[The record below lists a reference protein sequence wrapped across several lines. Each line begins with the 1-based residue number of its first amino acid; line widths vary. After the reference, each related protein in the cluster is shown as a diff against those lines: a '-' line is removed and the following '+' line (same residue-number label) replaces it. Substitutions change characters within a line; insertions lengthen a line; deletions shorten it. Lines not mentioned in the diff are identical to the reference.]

1 MTVTVFVSGATGFI
15 AQHVVQQLIEADYNV
30 VGSVRSSS
38 KGDQLKESLKSDK
51 FSYEIVAD
59 IEKEGAFDE
68 ALKNHPEVTVFLHT
82 ASPFHF
88 NTTDIEKDLLLP
100 AIEGTK
106 NALSAIKAHG
116 PQIKRVVVTSSYA
129 AMFEDDDNPAYTANE
144 ESWCKLTWEQ
154 AKENPLKGYVA
165 SKTFAER
172 AAWDYV
178 KQEKPNFKL
187 SVVNPVY
194 VFGPQ
199 AFDSSAVGTLN
210 TSSEIINSLLNLGPK
225 DQIPELQ
232 GGFIDV
238 RDVARAHLV
247 AFESD
252 AAIGQRLLTT
262 NKERF
267 STFEIANIIRDNFSE
282 YKDQLP
288 AVDPKSHKEAIG
300 KGCQLDPS
308 KSWKILGFKPID
320 IKKSVIDSVSQILK
334 NKQ

>member
-1 MTVTVFVSGATGFI
+1 MAVTVFVSGATGFI
-15 AQHVVQQLIEADYNV
+15 AQHIVQQLIERGYNV
-30 VGSVRSSS
+30 IGSVRSAS

-59 IEKEGAFDE
+59 IQKEGAFDE
-68 ALKNHPEVTVFLHT
+68 ALKKHPEVTVFLHT

-106 NALSAIKAHG
+106 NALSAIKAHA
-116 PQIKRVVVTSSYA
+116 PQVKRVVVTSSYA
-129 AMFEDDDNPAYTANE
+129 AMFEDDNNPNYTANE
-144 ESWCKLTWEQ
+144 ASWTKLTWEQ
-154 AKENPLKGYVA
+154 AKENPLNGYIA
-165 SKTFAER
+165 SKTFAEQ
-172 AAWDYV
+172 AAWDFV
-178 KQEKPNFKL
+178 KEQKPHFQL
-187 SVVNPVY
+187 SIVNPVY

-199 AFDSSAVGTLN
+199 AFDSDAVGTLN
-210 TSSEIINSLLNLGPK
+210 TSSEIINSLLKLGPK
-225 DQIPELQ
+225 DEIPEMQ
-232 GGFIDV
+232 GGYIDV

-252 AAIGQRLLTT
+252 AAIGQRILTT

-267 STFEIANIIRDNFSE
+267 STYAIVEIIRENFAQ

-288 AVDPKSHKEAIG
+288 AVNTHSHEEAIG
-300 KGCQLDPS
+300 KGCKLDPS
-308 KSWKILGFKPID
+308 KSWKILGFEPID
-320 IKKSVIDSVSQILK
+320 LKKSVIDSVAQILK